1 MTMNRFSRP
10 ADPRLAQKKVDR
22 AVADRLVS
30 LLPLHWTRVNL
41 VLAFTYGENGRVTI
55 DTVISNPE
63 GNSDR
68 VQPTQAFFDATHAV
82 IDPAVNGGRRLKKAS
97 YSLEKRTD
105 ATWEHRVK
113 REY

>member
-1 MTMNRFSRP
+1 MNRFSRP
-10 ADPRLAQKKVDR
+10 ADPRLAQKNVDR
-22 AVADRLVS
+22 AVVDRLVG
-30 LLPLHWTRVNL
+30 LLPLHWTRVTL
-41 VLAFTYGENGRVTI
+41 ALAFTYGENGRVTI

-68 VQPTQAFFDATHAV
+68 VQPTQPFFEATHAL

-97 YSLEKRTD
+97 YTLEKRTD
-105 ATWEHRVK
+105 ATWDHRVK